1 MNNWKEAEVERKK
14 NKKVWPKKD
23 DNLKPFVVGTYRFY
37 PCSFPQ
43 SLEEGYTYFLSIK
56 DYRGIIQLEV
66 NSPRFKDADE
76 AKSFAKSS
84 KSHPYVI
91 N

>member
-14 NKKVWPKKD
+14 RVWPKKD
-23 DNLKPFVVGTYRFY
+23 DTLKPFVVGTYRFF
-37 PCSFPQ
+37 PCSFTQ
-43 SLEEGYTYFLSIK
+43 SLEQEYTYFLSIK

-66 NSPRFKDADE
+66 NSPRFKDASE
-76 AKSFAKSS
+76 AKKFADNN

>member
-14 NKKVWPKKD
+14 KVWPKKD
-23 DNLKPFVVGTYRFY
+23 DTLKPFFIRNYRFY

-43 SLEEGYTYFLSIK
+43 SLEEGYTYFLSIR
-56 DYRGIIQLEV
+56 DYRGINQLEV
-66 NSPRFKDADE
+66 NSPRFKDAIE
-76 AKSFAKSS
+76 AKKFEESNKA
-84 KSHPYVI
+84 HHYVL